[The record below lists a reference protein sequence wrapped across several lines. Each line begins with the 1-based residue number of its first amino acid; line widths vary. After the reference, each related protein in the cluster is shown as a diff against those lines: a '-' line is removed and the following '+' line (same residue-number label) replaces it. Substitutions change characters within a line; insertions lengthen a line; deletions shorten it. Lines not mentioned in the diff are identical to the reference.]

1 MHISVPLVHVSV
13 PLVSYWCTM
22 SVLPGSV
29 NEEDLDDDLDAALE
43 TVLNVVSS
51 LRLEHIQRQW
61 CRNGPHSAQFICRV
75 RLAAIFRSRKNPS
88 FEAGTLPFDAS

>member
-29 NEEDLDDDLDAALE
+29 NEEDRDDDLDAALE
-43 TVLNVVSS
+43 TVPDMVSS
-51 LRLEHIQRQW
+51 LQLEHNQR
-61 CRNGPHSAQFICRV
+61 
-75 RLAAIFRSRKNPS
+75 
-88 FEAGTLPFDAS
+88 